1 MEICDFSYHR
11 PGSLSEACE
20 MGVRLGDAA
29 RYFAGGTEV
38 IIDFR
43 TQRDS
48 AEHLISLQDLP
59 GLDDISS
66 EDGSL
71 RIGAMTKLA
80 EIAESPLVAQHYPA
94 LSRTA
99 AVMAGEQ
106 IRSQA
111 TIGGNFCRA
120 VSCADTPPICIVG
133 EARVA
138 IIGTDGER
146 DIAAEE
152 FFTGPRQTVLRP
164 GEIVTNI
171 VIPRQPATSGADYQR
186 FTLRGGQALAVA
198 AVAARLTLD
207 SGKIA
212 GARIALGA
220 VGPTPMFVPDCGE
233 SLIGKSPGETV
244 FAAAADIAESA
255 AKPICDLRGSDE
267 YRRDLVRT
275 LTLRALAKACA
286 RAEGGSA

>member
-11 PGSLSEACE
+11 PATLAEACE
-20 MGVRLGDAA
+20 MGVRLGDDA

-43 TQRDS
+43 TRRDS
-48 AEHLISLQDLP
+48 AEHLISLQDVP
-59 GLDDISS
+59 GLGAI
-66 EDGSL
+66 ETGGDGL
-71 RIGAMTKLA
+71 RIGAMA
-80 EIAESPLVAQHYPA
+80 SIADIAESPEVAKHYPA
-94 LSRTA
+94 LGRAA

-133 EARVA
+133 EASVEIVGA
-138 IIGTDGER
+138 GGER
-146 DIAAEE
+146 SLAAEE

-164 GEIVTNI
+164 GEIVTSI
-171 VIPRQPATSGADYQR
+171 TIPRQPANSGADYQR

-198 AVAARLTLD
+198 AVAARLTLEG
-207 SGKIA
+207 GKIA

-220 VGPTPMFVPDCGE
+220 VGPTPMFVPDCGA
-233 SLIGKSPGETV
+233 SLLGKSPGESA
-244 FAAAADIAESA
+244 FAAAADIAEA
-255 AKPICDLRGSDE
+255 AALPICDLRGSDE

-275 LTLRALAKACA
+275 LTMRALEAAAA
-286 RAEGGSA
+286 RAEGAA